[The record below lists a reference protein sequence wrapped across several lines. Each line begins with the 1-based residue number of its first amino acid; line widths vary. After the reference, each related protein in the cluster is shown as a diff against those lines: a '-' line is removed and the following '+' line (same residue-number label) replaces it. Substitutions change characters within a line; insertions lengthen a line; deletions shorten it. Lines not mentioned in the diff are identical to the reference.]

1 MGYLKS
7 FPAES
12 MCDLVSQTCVSEKCN
27 IDVANGYIV
36 GESNNVGDNTTLTCL
51 PGFVN
56 NIDNSSR
63 IDVSW
68 YENKEMKMVFKSM
81 YYKYNLCPI
90 IHKSNSIH

>member
-1 MGYLKS
+1 M
-7 FPAES
+7 
-12 MCDLVSQTCVSEKCN
+12 VSQTCVSGKCN

-36 GESNNVGDNTTLTCL
+36 GESNDVGDNTTLMCL

-68 YENKEMKMVFKSM
+68 YENREMKMIFKSI
-81 YYKYNLCPI
+81 YYNYDILGITFVLLYIKVIQYI
-90 IHKSNSIH
+90 EFSF